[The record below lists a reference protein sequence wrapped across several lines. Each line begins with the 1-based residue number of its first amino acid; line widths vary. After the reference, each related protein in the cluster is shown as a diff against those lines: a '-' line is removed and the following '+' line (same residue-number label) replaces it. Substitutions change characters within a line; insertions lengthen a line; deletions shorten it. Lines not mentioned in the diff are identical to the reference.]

1 MDFDLNA
8 IRTVQFG
15 VGRDD
20 GDEHAFHNVMVDDG
34 VQTALG
40 EMAAET
46 WVAMQ
51 QLTNEPVRYEP
62 SEKHSGCEHVYLP
75 LDDDLTVRMRNLHE
89 AVNLDIDQNAL
100 DDTEAMFCYF
110 AKFTDEQGRNLTALR
125 RATQFKGVLKSR
137 LIWQSGDALRLMD
150 DRVFK
155 LDKDFDLLID
165 NQRVHILRP
174 SGFEFAGKLQEAILG
189 AVAGNVAT
197 LHADLPFVHFAG
209 IQDYASN
216 HPRAARYLASIRS
229 QQEVARIDRQH
240 LFDACAATGVEV
252 TEDGEQIIV
261 DDRNVMGFLE
271 VLDRRRYEVKLV
283 PDESEQ
289 FRAPSRTRLHQ
300 DKT

>member
-1 MDFDLNA
+1 MKFELNA
-8 IRTVQFG
+8 IQTVQFG

-20 GDEHAFHNVMVDDG
+20 GDEHAFHCVMVDDA

-40 EMAAET
+40 EMATET
-46 WVAMQ
+46 WAIMR
-51 QLTNEPVRYEP
+51 QLTNDPVRYEP
-62 SEKHSGCEHVYLP
+62 SEKYSGCEHVYLP
-75 LDDDLTVRMRNLHE
+75 LDDDLAVRMRNLHE

-100 DDTEAMFCYF
+100 NDTEAMFCYF
-110 AKFTDEQGRNLTALR
+110 AKFTDARGWKLTALR

-137 LIWQSGDALRLMD
+137 LLWQSGDALRLMD

-165 NQRVHILRP
+165 NQRIHILRP

-197 LHADLPFVHFAG
+197 LHADLPFVQFAG
-209 IQDYASN
+209 IQDYAST

-229 QQEVARIDRQH
+229 QQEVAKIDRQH
-240 LFDACAATGVEV
+240 LINTCDATGVEI
-252 TEDGEQIIV
+252 TLNGRELIV
-261 DDRNVMGFLE
+261 SERHIMGFLE

-283 PDESEQ
+283 PNAPEQ
-289 FRAPSRTRLHQ
+289 YRAPSRTRLS
-300 DKT
+300 

>member
-1 MDFDLNA
+1 MDFELNA

-20 GDEHAFHNVMVDDG
+20 GDDHAFHCVMVDEA
-34 VQTALG
+34 VQAALG

-46 WVAMQ
+46 WATMQ
-51 QLTNEPVRYEP
+51 RLANEPVRYEP

-75 LDDDLTVRMRNLHE
+75 LDDELAVRMRNLHE
-89 AVNLDIDQNAL
+89 AINLDIDQNAL

-110 AKFTDEQGRNLTALR
+110 AKFTDERGRNLTALR

-137 LIWQSGDALRLMD
+137 LIWQNGDALKLMD

-155 LDKDFDLLID
+155 LDKDFDLLVD
-165 NQRVHILRP
+165 NQKIHILRP

-189 AVAGNVAT
+189 AVAGNVLT
-197 LHADLPFVHFAG
+197 LHADLPFVQFAG
-209 IQDYASN
+209 IQDYAST

-240 LFDACAATGVEV
+240 LLDACAATGVEI
-252 TEDGEQIIV
+252 TEDGEQIVV

-283 PDESEQ
+283 PDEPEQ
-289 FRAPSRTRLHQ
+289 FRAPSRTRIR
-300 DKT
+300 

>member
-1 MDFDLNA
+1 MDFELNA

-20 GDEHAFHNVMVDDG
+20 GDDHAFHCVMVDEA
-34 VQTALG
+34 VQAALG

-46 WVAMQ
+46 WATMQ
-51 QLTNEPVRYEP
+51 RLANEPVRYEP

-75 LDDDLTVRMRNLHE
+75 LDDELAVRMRNLHE
-89 AVNLDIDQNAL
+89 AINLDIDQNAL

-110 AKFTDEQGRNLTALR
+110 AKFTDERGRNLTALR

-137 LIWQSGDALRLMD
+137 LIWQNGDALKLMD

-155 LDKDFDLLID
+155 LDKDFDLLVD
-165 NQRVHILRP
+165 NQRIHILRP
-174 SGFEFAGKLQEAILG
+174 SGFEFAGKLQEAILD
-189 AVAGNVAT
+189 AVAGNVLT
-197 LHADLPFVHFAG
+197 LHADLPFVQFAG
-209 IQDYASN
+209 IQDYAST

-240 LFDACAATGVEV
+240 LLDACAATGVEI
-252 TEDGEQIIV
+252 TEDGEQIVV

-283 PDESEQ
+283 PDEPEQ
-289 FRAPSRTRLHQ
+289 FRAPSRTRIR
-300 DKT
+300 

>member
-1 MDFDLNA
+1 MDFELNA
-8 IRTVQFG
+8 IQTVQFG

-20 GDEHAFHNVMVDDG
+20 GDEHAFHCVMVDDA

-46 WVAMQ
+46 WATMR
-51 QLTNEPVRYEP
+51 QLTNDPVRYEP

-75 LDDDLTVRMRNLHE
+75 LDDELAVRMKNLHE
-89 AVNLDIDQNAL
+89 AINLDIDQNAL

-110 AKFTDEQGRNLTALR
+110 AKFTDDRGRNLTALR

-155 LDKDFDLLID
+155 LDRDFDLLVD
-165 NQRVHILRP
+165 NQRIHILRP

-189 AVAGNVAT
+189 AVAENVAT
-197 LHADLPFVHFAG
+197 LHADLPFVQFAG
-209 IQDYASN
+209 IQDYAST

-240 LFDACAATGVEV
+240 LLDACAATGVEV
-252 TEDGEQIIV
+252 TEDGEQIVV

-283 PDESEQ
+283 PDEPEQ
-289 FRAPSRTRLHQ
+289 FRAPSRTRLR
-300 DKT
+300 

>member
-1 MDFDLNA
+1 MDFELNA

-20 GDEHAFHNVMVDDG
+20 GDEHAFHCVMVDEA

-46 WVAMQ
+46 WATMR
-51 QLTNEPVRYEP
+51 QLSNDPVRYEP

-75 LDDDLTVRMRNLHE
+75 LDDELAVRMRNLHE

-110 AKFTDEQGRNLTALR
+110 AKFTDERGRNLTALR

-137 LIWQSGDALRLMD
+137 LIWQSGDALKLMD

-155 LDKDFDLLID
+155 LDKDFDLLVD
-165 NQRVHILRP
+165 NQRIHILRP

-197 LHADLPFVHFAG
+197 LHADLPFVQFAG
-209 IQDYASN
+209 IQDYSST

-240 LFDACAATGVEV
+240 LLDACAATGVEV
-252 TEDGEQIIV
+252 TTDDEQIV
-261 DDRNVMGFLE
+261 VNDRNVMGFLE

-283 PDESEQ
+283 PDEPEQ
-289 FRAPSRTRLHQ
+289 FRAPSRTRLR
-300 DKT
+300 